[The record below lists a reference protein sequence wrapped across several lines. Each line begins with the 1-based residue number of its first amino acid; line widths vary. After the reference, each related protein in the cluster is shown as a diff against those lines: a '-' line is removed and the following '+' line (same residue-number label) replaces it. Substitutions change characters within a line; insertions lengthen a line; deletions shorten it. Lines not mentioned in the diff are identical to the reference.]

1 MTERPI
7 LFSGPMVRAILN
19 GRKTQTR
26 RVVKPGSLKP
36 GVRAMRWENYDANYL
51 ALTHACP
58 YGVSGDRLWVR
69 ERALYWTGGVGGTTA
84 VCYQD
89 EARLPKLLEDAERVA
104 AIKQRDA
111 EANAIFGNW
120 RWRPSIHMPRWAS
133 RITLE
138 IVSVRVERLNEI
150 NLHDAFAEGCPADCG
165 GHADSG
171 DWFEWLW
178 NSINADKHPW
188 DSNPWVWVVEFKK
201 LDSALE
207 AKEPADA
214 R

>member
-7 LFSGPMVRAILN
+7 LFSGPMVRAIID

-26 RVVKPGSLKP
+26 RVVKTQPQVTTS
-36 GVRAMRWENYDANYL
+36 NDASWRDPKGDMWRN
-51 ALTHACP
+51 ASQFARDCCP
-58 YGVSGDRLWVR
+58 YGVPGDRLWVR
-69 ERALYWTGGVGGTTA
+69 EAIWTDGASDPLSCYAADFDTRPSYA
-84 VCYQD
+84 V
-89 EARLPKLLEDAERVA
+89 RK
-104 AIKQRDA
+104 I
-111 EANAIFGNW
+111 
-120 RWRPSIHMPRWAS
+120 PSIHMRRDDS